1 LKRLTL
7 SSTSQQLLPKVV
19 LSALMLSACTPAA
32 WAADI
37 EGPVASPTISSSSP
51 AWSSVQRLLQ
61 SFQSDRQLKVGRTH
75 VVNTSFDSAGG
86 VIDYK
91 QIAQRSIGKAQW
103 QTLSAPQRQDLTAT
117 LESLVQRRYY
127 PRWKKI
133 FSKGEVV
140 FVSEAKRNGDTIVTT
155 TLTIGHK
162 SEPLIWQLY
171 GVSPKIV
178 SLAVDKNDLLT
189 KLKERIQAHQAKD
202 GYAEM
207 ISWLKGKGK
216 SGDGGAAVG
225 VADTLKTSARTID
238 LID

>member
-1 LKRLTL
+1 MWTDLDQETQTGPTDMQIEPTNCSGKL
-7 SSTSQQLLPKVV
+7 SGSVDSCSRYQK
-19 LSALMLSACTPAA
+19 PA
-32 WAADI
+32 
-37 EGPVASPTISSSSP
+37 
-51 AWSSVQRLLQ
+51 
-61 SFQSDRQLKVGRTH
+61 
-75 VVNTSFDSAGG
+75 
-86 VIDYK
+86 
-91 QIAQRSIGKAQW
+91 
-103 QTLSAPQRQDLTAT
+103 QRQDLTVT
-117 LESLVQRRYY
+117 LESLVQSRYY

-140 FVSEAKRNGDTIVTT
+140 FVSEAKRNGDTIVNT

-162 SEPLIWQLY
+162 SEPLIWQLC
-171 GVSPKIV
+171 GASPKIV

-216 SGDGGAAVG
+216 SGDGGTSGGGSTVG
-225 VADTLKTSARTID
+225 VAENTLKTSARTID